1 MTTAN
6 ANANAVCNYAL
17 LQFLPYPETGEFVNV
32 GVLVSCMDPC
42 LLSFTAGKDMP
53 ERVKAMFP
61 RQDEQAYLNALAAL
75 KTDMKRATESAGDPK
90 TCKQVFGEL
99 VRRRESM
106 FRFGEVRT
114 ILTTDAGHLV
124 DELFSRY
131 VRMEVPKPP
140 VASLVTA

>member
-1 MTTAN
+1 MNTAQ
-6 ANANAVCNYAL
+6 AVCNYAL

-32 GVLVSCMDPC
+32 GVLVSCMEPC
-42 LLSFTAGKDMP
+42 LLHFTAGEDMP

-61 RQDEQAYLNALAAL
+61 QQDEQAYVDALAAV
-75 KTDMKRATESAGDPK
+75 KTDMRRVTESVRDPK

-114 ILTTDAGHLV
+114 ILTKDPQLMV
-124 DELFSRY
+124 DDLFRRY
-131 VRMEVPKPP
+131 VLMEIPNKPKP
-140 VASLVTA
+140 ALVTA